1 MSATRLPAH
10 GTVPTAA
17 REQFEHD
24 GFAVLERAID
34 AATLA
39 MLREECAVFAA
50 RTDRW
55 LANGVDVFG
64 ITLQRAH
71 SKQFLHMVK
80 CKPHMG

>member
-1 MSATRLPAH
+1 MSSTRLPAH
-10 GTVPTAA
+10 GNRPHRR

-55 LANGVDVFG
+55 LAKRGVDVFG
-64 ITLQRAH
+64 ITLQRA
-71 SKQFLHMVK
+71 Q
-80 CKPHMG
+80 